1 MKIAIMQP
9 YLFPYIGY
17 FQLINST
24 DLFLIY
30 DDVNFIKQ
38 GYINRNNILTAN
50 GKARITFP
58 VQSVSSNKLIKELSY
73 SERTEKPLK
82 TIEQSYSKAP
92 YYNSIFPLIK
102 ETLETNDRAIA
113 DTCLKSY
120 KLIFAYLGIDKKLI
134 KTSEIEYDRER
145 PAQDRLI
152 ELCHKFNAK
161 TYINASGGRELYKKE
176 DFLREG
182 IELKF
187 INTLPI
193 KYQQGN
199 NDFIPNLSIIDILM
213 NCSKKDTLEL
223 INKFELN

>member
-30 DDVNFIKQ
+30 DDVNYITR
-38 GYINRNNILTAN
+38 GYINRNSILTPN
-50 GKARITFP
+50 GIKRFTIP
-58 VQSVSSNKLIKELSY
+58 VNSASRNKLIKDLTFSNDINNLIKMVKY
-73 SERTEKPLK
+73 
-82 TIEQSYSKAP
+82 SYSKAP
-92 YYNSIFPLIK
+92 YFNSIFPIIK
-102 ETLETNDRAIA
+102 ETLETNDRVIA
-113 DTCLKSY
+113 DLCLKSY

-134 KTSEIEYDRER
+134 KTSKIEYDRER

-176 DFLREG
+176 EFLKEG
-182 IELKF
+182 INLKF
-187 INTLPI
+187 IDTLPI
-193 KYQQGN
+193 KYQQGRN
-199 NDFIPNLSIIDILM
+199 EFIPNLSIIDILM
-213 NCSKKDTLEL
+213 NCSKKDILEI
-223 INKFELN
+223 INKYELN